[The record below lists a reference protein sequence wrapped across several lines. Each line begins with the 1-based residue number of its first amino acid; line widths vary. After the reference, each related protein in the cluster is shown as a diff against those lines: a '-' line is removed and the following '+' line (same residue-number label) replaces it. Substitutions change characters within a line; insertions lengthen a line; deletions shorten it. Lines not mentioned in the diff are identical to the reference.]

1 MSFGFSINHL
11 KNINSDIYKKI
22 NEQNNK
28 KVNQTYIV
36 LPMFSIFE
44 VFSMTESGT
53 TDC

>member
-22 NEQNNK
+22 KQNNK

-53 TDC
+53 TDS